1 MSMVFSAIQ
10 LLPVYPN
17 ERTFAVADGMSQRA
31 NIGNQELRIR
41 AVCRACRFLS
51 ELCLEVDTAQDD
63 AGGSAFELPSQEFA
77 SGTLFNP
84 IA

>member
-1 MSMVFSAIQ
+1 MFIFVNYADALALIDPDQAMSD
-10 LLPVYPN
+10 L
-17 ERTFAVADGMSQRA
+17 GA

>member
-1 MSMVFSAIQ
+1 MFIFVNYADALALIDPDQAMSD
-10 LLPVYPN
+10 L
-17 ERTFAVADGMSQRA
+17 GA

-41 AVCRACRFLS
+41 AACRACRFLS

>member
-1 MSMVFSAIQ
+1 MFIFVNYADALGLIDPDQAMSD
-10 LLPVYPN
+10 L
-17 ERTFAVADGMSQRA
+17 GA

>member
-1 MSMVFSAIQ
+1 LFIFVNYADALALIDPDQAMSD
-10 LLPVYPN
+10 L
-17 ERTFAVADGMSQRA
+17 GA